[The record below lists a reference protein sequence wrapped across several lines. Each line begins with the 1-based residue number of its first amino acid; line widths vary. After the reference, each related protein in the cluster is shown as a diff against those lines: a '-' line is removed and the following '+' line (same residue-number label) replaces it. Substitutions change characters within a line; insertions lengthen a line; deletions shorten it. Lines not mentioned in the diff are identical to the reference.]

1 MPLHGEVF
9 AGPLPKPQRGSW
21 KLEREQRK
29 SGNDAE
35 ELAAKKAAKAQDGR
49 CRWPERHKC
58 RGGLEG
64 AHVIDKS
71 RGGANAPEN
80 ILTLC
85 AWIHRSGP
93 ESIHSKDLAVQPLTK
108 LGTRG
113 PCAFY
118 RRVWSETK
126 RGEFSLKCIGREV
139 SIGIM
144 ERE

>member
-1 MPLHGEVF
+1 MRGEVF
-9 AGPLPKPQRGSW
+9 TGPLAKPSRGSW

-35 ELAAKKAAKAQDGR
+35 ELAGKKAAKARDGR
-49 CRWPERHKC
+49 CRWPLRHKC

-64 AHVIDKS
+64 AHVVDKS

-80 ILTLC
+80 IITFC

-93 ESIHSKDLAVQPLTK
+93 ESIHSKDYAVQPLTS
-108 LGTRG
+108 LGTNG

-126 RGEFSLKCIGREV
+126 RGEFSLLCIGKEV
-139 SIGIM
+139 SIGIL
-144 ERE
+144 ERD

>member
-1 MPLHGEVF
+1 VRGEVF
-9 AGPLPKPQRGSW
+9 TGPIPKPQRGSW

-71 RGGANAPEN
+71 RGGGE
-80 ILTLC
+80 C
-85 AWIHRSGP
+85 AGEHPDALRVDSSERAGVHSQQGLSGA
-93 ESIHSKDLAVQPLTK
+93 AVD
-108 LGTRG
+108 
-113 PCAFY
+113 
-118 RRVWSETK
+118 
-126 RGEFSLKCIGREV
+126 
-139 SIGIM
+139 
-144 ERE
+144 